1 MGNAHTL
8 EDNGL
13 DVDGVDDVGDVDD
26 VDDVE
31 DVDDVDESTE
41 GMTPAPSLLMDR

>member
-1 MGNAHTL
+1 M

-13 DVDGVDDVGDVDD
+13 DVDGVDDVGDVDGAD
-26 VDDVE
+26 

>member
-1 MGNAHTL
+1 MLVKMGNAHTL

-26 VDDVE
+26 VDDV
-31 DVDDVDESTE
+31 DESTE

>member
-26 VDDVE
+26 VDDV
-31 DVDDVDESTE
+31 DESTE

>member
-26 VDDVE
+26 VDE
-31 DVDDVDESTE
+31 VDESTE